1 MENMNNWRAIGSE
14 FEKIYINTTITTE
27 IGLSERE
34 VRFKELMENEAFSL

>member
-27 IGLSERE
+27 IGLSDRE
-34 VRFKELMENEAFSL
+34 AKFKELMENEAFSL